1 MLTTKMKEVK
11 NKNAHMNMLVLPQEI
26 LQMVFKFL
34 DPRTIF
40 SISQVSKFNNLS
52 SFNIQ
57 LSERISDRLTNVH
70 RYTALQKLIFC
81 SRCVKILDQLV
92 TQCVKQNVQLTFLR
106 IYSQNFGKSL
116 DYQRLLITLR
126 SVNQSDQV

>member
-70 RYTALQKLIFC
+70 RYTAL
-81 SRCVKILDQLV
+81 
-92 TQCVKQNVQLTFLR
+92 
-106 IYSQNFGKSL
+106 
-116 DYQRLLITLR
+116 
-126 SVNQSDQV
+126 

>member
-1 MLTTKMKEVK
+1 MLKLYQNIKIEFHYFSILNSCILSQNLQLSVKVVIKLLSISCFVCLLNFKTNDVLVHQQCKVKVWLLWKLFLWNYIVSTTKMKEVK

-52 SFNIQ
+52 SFNI
-57 LSERISDRLTNVH
+57 
-70 RYTALQKLIFC
+70 
-81 SRCVKILDQLV
+81 
-92 TQCVKQNVQLTFLR
+92 
-106 IYSQNFGKSL
+106 
-116 DYQRLLITLR
+116 
-126 SVNQSDQV
+126 